1 MLGGKQGALWKCGN
15 GELIIL
21 QHKKNLVC
29 VPSPVGLVSVLR
41 PALWMAIVKVPKNA
55 ALMAVDMFA
64 RNQWVCTLTINIPE
78 GIFESFSLLTHAQSF
93 CLLTLNLSLLC
104 IMSVTTVQNWQVC
117 SCLK

>member
-15 GELIIL
+15 GELIML
-21 QHKKNLVC
+21 QHKKKNLVC

-64 RNQWVCTLTINIPE
+64 RNHRVCTLTINIPDLKL
-78 GIFESFSLLTHAQSF
+78 GVARLLYACAIFLPLDS
-93 CLLTLNLSLLC
+93 
-104 IMSVTTVQNWQVC
+104 
-117 SCLK
+117 

>member
-1 MLGGKQGALWKCGN
+1 MLGGKQGAPWKCGN

-41 PALWMAIVKVPKNA
+41 RALWMAIVKVPKNA

-64 RNQWVCTLTINIPE
+64 
-78 GIFESFSLLTHAQSF
+78 
-93 CLLTLNLSLLC
+93 
-104 IMSVTTVQNWQVC
+104 
-117 SCLK
+117 

>member
-41 PALWMAIVKVPKNA
+41 PALGMAIVKVPKNA

-64 RNQWVCTLTINIPE
+64 RNHRVCTLTINIPDLKL
-78 GIFESFSLLTHAQSF
+78 GVARLLYACAIFLPLDS
-93 CLLTLNLSLLC
+93 
-104 IMSVTTVQNWQVC
+104 
-117 SCLK
+117 

>member
-64 RNQWVCTLTINIPE
+64 RNQWVCTLTINIPALML
-78 GIFESFSLLTHAQSF
+78 GVARLLYASAIIFP
-93 CLLTLNLSLLC
+93 
-104 IMSVTTVQNWQVC
+104 VDR
-117 SCLK
+117 

>member
-1 MLGGKQGALWKCGN
+1 MLGCKQGALWKCGI
-15 GELIIL
+15 GKLIIL

-64 RNQWVCTLTINIPE
+64 
-78 GIFESFSLLTHAQSF
+78 
-93 CLLTLNLSLLC
+93 
-104 IMSVTTVQNWQVC
+104 
-117 SCLK
+117 

>member
-41 PALWMAIVKVPKNA
+41 PALGMAIVKVPKNA

-64 RNQWVCTLTINIPE
+64 RNHWVCTLTINIPALKL
-78 GIFESFSLLTHAQSF
+78 GVARLLYACAIFLPLDS
-93 CLLTLNLSLLC
+93 
-104 IMSVTTVQNWQVC
+104 
-117 SCLK
+117 